1 MRNTYDI
8 FKVFGVKKPLRL
20 KGLPFNE
27 GEYKITNY
35 NVDYEPKNK
44 RYDGATGHGHYRYK
58 SIPANKKS
66 GLTRVFQLDDAE
78 DMGYYCLTDGQ
89 ASDTINTIQPYKR
102 YKRTNGELKLVER
115 GVYECGHYGAI
126 HNEIV
131 LEKNCQ

>member
-35 NVDYEPKNK
+35 NVDYEPKTKTVLDK
-44 RYDGATGHGHYRYK
+44 RYDGATGYGHYRYK

-78 DMGYYCLTDGQ
+78 DMGFVSQTDKRQ
-89 ASDTINTIQPYKR
+89 IQSTR
-102 YKRTNGELKLVER
+102 YNLIKGTKGSTAN
-115 GVYECGHYGAI
+115 
-126 HNEIV
+126 
-131 LEKNCQ
+131 